1 MIRLDEIPH
10 VKEQPQSLAET
21 EALLLKATHELARA
35 LGVEPLRV
43 LKALAIVIRRRA
55 DFESL
60 KIAPEM
66 AANRTRR

>member
-1 MIRLDEIPH
+1 MIRLDEILH
-10 VKEQPQSLAET
+10 AEEQSQSLAET

-35 LGVEPLRV
+35 LGVDPLRV
-43 LKALAIVIRRRA
+43 LKALAIIIRRRT

-60 KIAPEM
+60 KIAPEI